1 MRAIGKTHKG
11 KIRNINQ
18 DSFFIS
24 NENIGNLP
32 NLYIIADGMGGHKAG
47 EYASMCAVEQFV
59 DYVKT
64 HKETHISDTF
74 IQGIDYINELIYKK
88 SLADENYFGMG
99 TTFIVCSIENNMLY
113 VANVGDSRLYLINDT
128 IKQITEDHS
137 LVEEL
142 IKSGKLTRCQGKNH
156 PNKNIITRAVG
167 ADKTVK
173 CDIFT
178 LNITSEEFILMCS
191 DGLTNMLEDD
201 KILNVVGTDKK
212 LDEKLDEL
220 IKLALN
226 NGGTDNIAAVLIK
239 GE

>member
-1 MRAIGKTHKG
+1 MKAIGKTHKG

-18 DSFFIS
+18 DSFYIS
-24 NENIGNLP
+24 NEKIGNLP

-47 EYASMCAVEQFV
+47 EYASMCAVEEFV
-59 DYVKT
+59 SYVKT
-64 HKETHISDTF
+64 SEYAHISDAF
-74 IQGIDYINELIYKK
+74 INGINYINELIYNK
-88 SLADENYFGMG
+88 SLADENYSGMG
-99 TTFIVCSIENNMLY
+99 TTFIVCSVEDEKLY
-113 VANVGDSRLYLINDT
+113 VANVGDSRLYLINNA
-128 IKQITEDHS
+128 INQITEDHS
-137 LVEEL
+137 LVEEM
-142 IKSGKLTRCQGKNH
+142 IKCGKLSRGQGKNH

-167 ADKTVK
+167 ADETVK

-201 KILNVVGTDKK
+201 TILQVVGSNKK
-212 LDEKLDEL
+212 LEEKLDEL
-220 IKLALN
+220 IKLALH

>member
-1 MRAIGKTHKG
+1 MKAIGKTHKG

-24 NENIGNLP
+24 NDNIGKLP

-59 DYVKT
+59 NYVKT
-64 HKETHISDTF
+64 HSETHISDTF
-74 IQGIDYINELIYKK
+74 IEGINYINELIYNK

-99 TTFIVCSIENNMLY
+99 TTFIVCSIENNILY

-142 IKSGKLTRCQGKNH
+142 IKCGKLTRCQGRNH

-167 ADKTVK
+167 VDKTVK

-201 KILNVVGTDKK
+201 KILNVVGSNRK

>member
-1 MRAIGKTHKG
+1 MKAIGKTHKG

-18 DSFFIS
+18 DSFYIS
-24 NENIGNLP
+24 NEKIGNLP

-47 EYASMCAVEQFV
+47 EYASMCAVEEFV
-59 DYVKT
+59 GYVK
-64 HKETHISDTF
+64 KNEYPHISDTF
-74 IQGIDYINELIYKK
+74 INGINYINEIIHNK
-88 SLADENYFGMG
+88 SLADENFFGMG
-99 TTFIVCSIENNMLY
+99 TTFIVCSVEDNKLF
-113 VANVGDSRLYLINDT
+113 VANVGDSRLYLINNA
-128 IKQITEDHS
+128 INQITEDHS
-137 LVEEL
+137 LVEEM
-142 IKSGKLTRCQGKNH
+142 IKSGKLSRGQSKNH

-167 ADKTVK
+167 ADETVK

-201 KILNVVGTDKK
+201 TILQVVGSDKK

-220 IKLALN
+220 IELALN

>member
-1 MRAIGKTHKG
+1 MKAIGKTHKG

-24 NENIGNLP
+24 KDEIGQLP

-59 DYVKT
+59 NYVKT
-64 HKETHISDTF
+64 LDETRITEIF
-74 IQGIDYINELIYKK
+74 IKGIDYINELIYKK
-88 SLADENYFGMG
+88 SLTDENYSGMG
-99 TTFIVCSIENNMLY
+99 TTFIVCSIKNNILY

-142 IKSGKLTRCQGKNH
+142 IKCGKLTRCQSKNH

-167 ADKTVK
+167 VDKTVK

-178 LNITSEEFILMCS
+178 LTITSEEFILMCS
-191 DGLTNMLEDD
+191 DGLTNY
-201 KILNVVGTDKK
+201 VRR
-212 LDEKLDEL
+212 
-220 IKLALN
+220 
-226 NGGTDNIAAVLIK
+226 
-239 GE
+239 